1 MENIN
6 ITTVSVQP
14 DNVYK
19 INFSATYES
28 ASHIEG
34 FVLMKM
40 EDYRS
45 KTGDQQVAFIKQ
57 TITDNLSGKITPVS
71 ELATNDSNK
80 L

>member
-34 FVLMKM
+34 FVLMSTT
-40 EDYRS
+40 DYRS

>member
-34 FVLMKM
+34 FVLMKT

-57 TITDNLSGKITPVS
+57 TITDNLSGTVNAVS
-71 ELATNDSNK
+71 KLATNDSNK

>member
-34 FVLMKM
+34 FVLMKT

-57 TITDNLSGKITPVS
+57 TINDNLSGKITPVS
-71 ELATNDSNK
+71 ELVTNDNTK

>member
-34 FVLMKM
+34 FVLMSST
-40 EDYRS
+40 DYRS
-45 KTGDQQVAFIKQ
+45 KTGDQQVEFIKQ

>member
-14 DNVYK
+14 DSVFK

-28 ASHIEG
+28 SSHIEG
-34 FVLMKM
+34 FVLMKA

-45 KTGDQQVAFIKQ
+45 KTGDQQVEFIKQ
-57 TITDNLSGKITPVS
+57 TIADNLSGKITPVS
-71 ELATNDSNK
+71 QLATNDSNK
-80 L
+80 I

>member
-6 ITTVSVQP
+6 ITTIAVQA

-19 INFSATYES
+19 INFMATYPS

-34 FVLMKM
+34 FVLMKAS
-40 EDYRS
+40 DYRS

-57 TITDNLSGKITPVS
+57 TIIDNLNGTVNAVS
-71 ELATNDSNK
+71 KLATDDSSK

>member
-34 FVLMKM
+34 FVLMKT

-57 TITDNLSGKITPVS
+57 TITDNFSGKITPVS
-71 ELATNDSNK
+71 QLATNDSNK

>member
-19 INFSATYES
+19 ISFSATYES

-34 FVLMKM
+34 FVLMKT

-71 ELATNDSNK
+71 ELATNDSPK

>member
-34 FVLMKM
+34 FVLMKT

-57 TITDNLSGKITPVS
+57 TINDNLSGKITPVS
-71 ELATNDSNK
+71 ELSTDDSHK

>member
-34 FVLMKM
+34 FVLMTAT
-40 EDYRS
+40 DYRS

-57 TITDNLSGKITPVS
+57 TITDNLSGTINAVS

>member
-14 DNVYK
+14 DSTFK

-34 FVLMKM
+34 FVLMKA

-45 KTGDQQVAFIKQ
+45 KTGDQQVAFIKE
-57 TITDNLSGKITPVS
+57 TITDNLAGKITPVS
-71 ELATNDSNK
+71 QLATNDSNK
-80 L
+80 I